1 MFVSSCYTVVTKNLS
16 FILTDRFCVVLG
28 EMMEL
33 DDQLEVT
40 MSQSEETSVKRGRF
54 EFGMLALGGGKEIT
68 AFPVTVMTFVFIL

>member
-16 FILTDRFCVVLG
+16 LILTDRFCVVLG

-54 EFGMLALGGGKEIT
+54 EFGKLALEGGKEIT
-68 AFPVTVMTFVFIL
+68 AFPVTVMTFAFIL